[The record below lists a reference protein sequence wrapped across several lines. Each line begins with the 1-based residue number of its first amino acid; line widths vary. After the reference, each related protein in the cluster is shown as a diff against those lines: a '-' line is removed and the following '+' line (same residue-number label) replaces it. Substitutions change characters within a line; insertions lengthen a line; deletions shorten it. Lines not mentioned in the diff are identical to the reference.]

1 MQKLLHCAASTNP
14 LELAAHFQRPNPM
27 TETSEKPVPDSPD
40 NLKQEPHKAENL
52 LVNLLFNIILPT
64 LILTKLSGED
74 YLGTTWAI
82 VVALA
87 FPIGY
92 GVRDMIKRG
101 KVNLFSVLGVFSV
114 GMTGGISLLGLDPRY
129 LAIKEAAV
137 PATFGLATLISI
149 KTPYPLVKTFIYN
162 DTILDIPAI
171 DLALARNRT
180 REAFERHL
188 STASLMVAGS
198 FFLSSVLNYLL
209 AILIV
214 TSQPGTVEYNEQLG
228 KMTALSFPVIAL
240 PAMVVMMAAMFYLF
254 RGITR
259 LTGLD
264 LEHIV
269 KHRHKEK

>member
-1 MQKLLHCAASTNP
+1 MTQPSENQAS
-14 LELAAHFQRPNPM
+14 
-27 TETSEKPVPDSPD
+27 D
-40 NLKQEPHKAENL
+40 NAEIRAKEPHKAENL
-52 LVNLLFNIILPT
+52 LVNLLFNIVLPT
-64 LILTKLSGED
+64 LILTKLSGDEF
-74 YLGTTWAI
+74 LGTTYAI

-87 FPIGY
+87 FPICY
-92 GVRDMIKRG
+92 GLKDMLTRG

-171 DLALARNRT
+171 DTALARNGT
-180 REAFERHL
+180 RQAFERHL

-209 AILIV
+209 AIIIV
-214 TSQPGTVEYNEQLG
+214 TSQPGTLEYNEQLG

-254 RGITR
+254 RGITK